1 MTIRF
6 VSYHE
11 LYSITSFPMK
21 KWVTILL
28 KTTCLKKT
36 KHKQKKGSHVFFPR
50 PLIFKFQQDVLKIND
65 ICVSWSLPR
74 TDREMNFLNLEI
86 EALRKSVFLNRNYLS
101 KYLTLS
107 LLINLFIYYTD
118 FRNIQLNEHV
128 EIYDGNYLSKYLT
141 FLHLLTYLFFN

>member
-1 MTIRF
+1 M
-6 VSYHE
+6 SQ
-11 LYSITSFPMK
+11 K
-21 KWVTILL
+21 KRNINR
-28 KTTCLKKT
+28 
-36 KHKQKKGSHVFFPR
+36 KKGSHVFFPR

-141 FLHLLTYLFFN
+141 FLHLLTYLFFNWLYKHPLKEDRCKFKIDKLTYSKS